1 MAKDLLWD
9 LVGTNSDLAGG
20 LELFVIEKYIDNLPD
35 LTAGEKS
42 DLDNVAYLVID
53 RHASKETITKALYT
67 ILWQQAHR
75 RCRWIKLLSTLLE
88 NGYLA
93 MIYNQIMTLSG
104 LIKSVR

>member
-53 RHASKETITKALYT
+53 RHASKETTTKALYT
-67 ILWQQAHR
+67 IHGKKHTDVAGDLNSWAPSWR
-75 RCRWIKLLSTLLE
+75 IVILP
-88 NGYLA
+88 
-93 MIYNQIMTLSG
+93 
-104 LIKSVR
+104 